1 LTIVIAEA
9 FGALA
14 VILNFIGYRQTNVD
28 KYLLISAFALAALSA
43 HFFMLDAMA
52 AGVGTFLASLRNF
65 IAIKNR
71 SNLILFVFIAANV
84 GFLAYEWFVLEHHW
98 IILVA
103 YASSLIFTIGSIV
116 IRDTDKIRKVFLV
129 AETLG
134 LIYAISVGSIF
145 GTVFNV
151 SNLIS
156 ILSKLVA
163 NKRSLN
169 IQK

>member
-1 LTIVIAEA
+1 MNIVAEA
-9 FGALA
+9 FGAIA
-14 VILNFIGYRQTNVD
+14 VVLNFIGYRQTNVD

-52 AGVGTFLASLRNF
+52 AGVGTLLASVRNF
-65 IAIKNR
+65 IAIKHR
-71 SNLILFVFIAANV
+71 SNVILFLFIAINM
-84 GFLAYEWFVLEHHW
+84 GFLAYEWFVLNHNW
-98 IILVA
+98 IIFVA
-103 YASSLIFTIGSIV
+103 YTSSLIFTVGSLV
-116 IRDTDKIRKVFLV
+116 IRNTHIIRKVFLV

-156 ILSKLVA
+156 IVSKLR
-163 NKRSLN
+163 KP
-169 IQK
+169 